1 MVNLAKRVPPGVR
14 QVPTTINGEA
24 GFVGWSDGVPVMA
37 IAVEVRD
44 DVICTVRIML
54 NEDKLH
60 ALAR

>member
-1 MVNLAKRVPPGVR
+1 MPAKAEKWNIK
-14 QVPTTINGEA
+14 PTTINGEA
-24 GFVGWSDGVPVMA
+24 GFVGWSDGAPVMA

>member
-1 MVNLAKRVPPGVR
+1 MR

-24 GFVGWSDGVPVMA
+24 GFVGWSDGAPVMA